1 VGDQTVVGVVTR
13 SAREVEPG
21 DHHDDGE
28 EAGAQPCP
36 REEVRGARTDA
47 QARTDPDEQDTQSEK
62 RRLALERRDA
72 GPHVTKASQAGQHE
86 ERANK

>member
-1 VGDQTVVGVVTR
+1 VVTR

-36 REEVRGARTDA
+36 GEEVRGARTDA
-47 QARTDPDEQDTQSEK
+47 EARPDPDEQDTQSEK